1 MIVET
6 REEWISLARLS
17 SHVERHDDVIKYMT
31 EAAKMAS
38 LNYEERKL
46 IFTSY
51 EKKKLI
57 LTETLKTFDD
67 CDPALKL
74 QFVAKLNSICDEI
87 IKLADFLNKD
97 EASES
102 VAHYKYILSR
112 QYSDK
117 AKLASEFE
125 ENKFKEKAYVALR
138 ESMLL
143 SKKHLNS
150 AHPLRLL
157 TVFDFSTFYDA
168 EQRQNKLGFRVVK
181 KIYEKGVLG
190 LAELDW
196 SLQNDA
202 LLVLHELKER
212 IDYWMKIQ

>member
-6 REEWISLARLS
+6 REEWISLAKLS
-17 SHVERHDDVIKYMT
+17 SQVERHDDVIEYMR

-38 LNYEERKL
+38 PNYEEIKL
-46 IFTSY
+46 LFGSY
-51 EKKKLI
+51 EKKKYCLM
-57 LTETLKTFDD
+57 ETLDTFDGSEA
-67 CDPALKL
+67 ALKL
-74 QFVAKLNSICDEI
+74 QFSAKLNSICDETI
-87 IKLADFLNKD
+87 ELADCLNKD
-97 EASES
+97 ETAES

-125 ENKFKEKAYVALR
+125 QNKFKEKAYVALR

-143 SKKHLNS
+143 AKERLNP

-157 TVFDFSTFYDA
+157 TAFDFSVFYHA
-168 EQRQNKLGFRVVK
+168 EQRRNNVGLSVVRR
-181 KIYEKGVLG
+181 IYKKGVSG

-202 LLVLHELKER
+202 LMVLQELKER
-212 IDYWMKIQ
+212 IDQWMKMQ